1 MISAFEQLKVVDLSH
16 SLKEQRKEPNSFGLL
31 KEGGKGKAS
40 SLSEVSLLLEHTCGC
55 QEGTRRRD
63 ETRGFFLLSEPIT
76 IIEENFRSKVACP
89 ICKVEF

>member
-31 KEGGKGKAS
+31 KEGGKGKAE

-55 QEGTRRRD
+55 QEGTQR
-63 ETRGFFLLSEPIT
+63 EGQNKGSFPL
-76 IIEENFRSKVACP
+76 K
-89 ICKVEF
+89 